1 MQDDLLPLAT
11 EEHTHSNQPSLGPQC
26 NQLEN
31 ISIIVL
37 ILVDLRGGRWAP
49 QYIQPMTCR
58 GRHWFKQVSERESRG
73 NLNGN
78 GIAKSLS
85 TVQRMCDIRLLPPNQ
100 CSSTERRKKKLSPW
114 GIIRLPWPSGAGGW
128 RFCHDSPYSLP
139 KTWSGSLAVPV
150 GPQVNQW
157 IEKMP
162 ETWVHTK

>member
-85 TVQRMCDIRLLPPNQ
+85 TVQRMCDIRLLPSNQ
-100 CSSTERRKKKLSPW
+100 CSSTERRKEKKNLTLRNHPSAVAQW
-114 GIIRLPWPSGAGGW
+114 SRRMEVLPW
-128 RFCHDSPYSLP
+128 FSPACLKP
-139 KTWSGSLAVPV
+139 DRGL
-150 GPQVNQW
+150 
-157 IEKMP
+157 
-162 ETWVHTK
+162 